1 MKSARILTPILLLVL
16 VLCMLALTFAWFSSG
31 ESNEVSSVLEA
42 GTYVRVVF
50 GDDGLLNNEPYNGQ
64 KGYRDDGVPYEDDD
78 KAYQAY
84 YHTSVK
90 LQGDKDLYLR
100 FEFSELWIEA
110 SSTFYMMSAGRTLEQ
125 IISKF
130 EGYDPDKS
138 HVGKVEKVVAD
149 GSEQNVFTEPSDGSV
164 AFVYTDDGTLDGKVV
179 FIRLDKANAD
189 KFFSLE
195 YAKITATAP
204 PYAYG
209 TFAAEGEGLKYVYDK
224 NAPLGTSEVAS
235 DAAYGKVNP
244 ICVRITYSDAEYAMT
259 FPFSDESFKG
269 SSFRFGV
276 TAYANY
282 S

>member
-1 MKSARILTPILLLVL
+1 
-16 VLCMLALTFAWFSSG
+16 MLALTFAWFSSS

-64 KGYRDDGVPYEDDD
+64 KGYDDNGVAYEDDD
-78 KAYQAY
+78 AAYRAY

-90 LQGDKDLYLR
+90 LQGDRDLYLR

-110 SSTFYMMSAGRTLEQ
+110 SPTFYMMSAGRTLER
-125 IISKF
+125 IISEF
-130 EGYDPDKS
+130 DGYDPEKS
-138 HVGKVEKVVAD
+138 HVGKVETITAD
-149 GSEQNVFTEPSDGSV
+149 GKEQNVFTEPSDGSF
-164 AFVYTDDGTLDGKVV
+164 AFVYTDDGTLNGKVR

-224 NAPLGTSEVAS
+224 DATLGTSEVAS

-244 ICVRITYSDAEYAMT
+244 ICVRITYSDAEYAKT